1 MKRKARELQ
10 HAKREA
16 KRSGGGRPGYSG
28 GFAGGFG
35 SSDVGRGA
43 IVTAA
48 DSHSSYDM
56 PKPSYN
62 APM

>member
-10 HAKREA
+10 QAKREA
-16 KRSGGGRPGYSG
+16 KRGGGRPGYSG

-43 IVTAA
+43 IVTAS
-48 DSHSSYDM
+48 DSSHSSYDM

-62 APM
+62 APT